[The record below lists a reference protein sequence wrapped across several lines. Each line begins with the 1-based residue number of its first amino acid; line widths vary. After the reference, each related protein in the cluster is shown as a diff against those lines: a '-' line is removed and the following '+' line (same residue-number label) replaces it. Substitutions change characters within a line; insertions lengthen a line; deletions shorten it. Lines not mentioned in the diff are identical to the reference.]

1 GYSRVGSALYPPS
14 GARAPPRHTVVGPAW
29 RSRRTTTKRKGD
41 EKHAEQWRAGRDKRE
56 LEAVCSFAAASICS
70 CGSLVQR
77 ARNMQ
82 ENGGSWLLKGMKGR
96 MQQSEPDK
104 RRALYSTEQAAS
116 TAALPTPSQA
126 WAGTLWA
133 SASRGGTSAAQ
144 HQGRL
149 RLPVHL
155 PAPPPRRRVIP
166 ACARSSETAG
176 CRPRSTGCWP
186 CARATA
192 GG

>member
-1 GYSRVGSALYPPS
+1 GTLVWALRCIRHLARGRRRGIPS
-14 GARAPPRHTVVGPAW
+14 LARHGGRGGRR
-29 RSRRTTTKRKGD
+29 RSGRGTRRTT
-41 EKHAEQWRAGRDKRE
+41 AGRDKRE